1 MKKVSKRFNQD
12 SNYSRPEKTY
22 QESLSNQ
29 EIKEK
34 LKDYKKIS
42 DIKTISI
49 GNHIRYFTTNLKT
62 KEKYFRM
69 GGSLNKI
76 DPEGR
81 YIILSNGKLNW
92 SVQILNST
100 FFQKMN
106 DDEIRDELK
115 KEIKKEIL
123 SEENNEEFSTQQSHV
138 REITD
143 MKKEIGNL
151 TKKLESIDKDYKG
164 LIKEN
169 ENLIK
174 ENENLNQT
182 IITIQKEI
190 KKEKL
195 KDKQKEKK

>member
-1 MKKVSKRFNQD
+1 MNKVSKRFIQD
-12 SNYSRPEKTY
+12 NNYARPEKTY
-22 QESLSNQ
+22 QETLSNQ

-42 DIKTISI
+42 DIKTVSI

-62 KEKYFRM
+62 KEKYFRL

-81 YIILSNGKLNW
+81 YIVLSNGKLNW
-92 SVQILNST
+92 SVQIPNST

-123 SEENNEEFSTQQSHV
+123 TEDNNDETL
-138 REITD
+138 D
-143 MKKEIGNL
+143 LKKEIGNL
-151 TKKLESIDKDYKG
+151 TKKLENIDKDYKG

-169 ENLIK
+169 EKLIQEK
-174 ENENLNQT
+174 EILNQT

-195 KDKQKEKK
+195 KDKQKK